1 MSRISPRSSP
11 KWKGRAL
18 HSEEP
23 RGDGTGGSAGI
34 VLPLN
39 MVGGGMYEAIYT
51 VAVQVSNS
59 NQNFSLQVDTGSSDL
74 WIASTSCSSAACSGS
89 KGHQY
94 DPSVSGIA
102 TGYNFSIT
110 YPTGDVAGPV
120 YWDQLQ
126 VGGYNL
132 SNQALAAVTIVDS
145 EPLEYEFDG
154 ILGLALPLDSI
165 IAHHVAPTGGNGRD
179 GAPFSSN
186 LFGIIPV
193 DSAPAS
199 RFLSLSL
206 SRPGSSAVPSLLG
219 IGRHPSELIPDP
231 SKIQYSTLVSESQ
244 GILFWEAEVRA
255 ITVYVNGTALPV
267 ELGHSKS
274 GNVFPVAVLDSGVPF
289 ILAATNIANGIYGA
303 LGIGPAA
310 DGQYYVPCTT
320 PLNMTITLDGQPEIP
335 LHPLDV
341 TTESQSDPSSSTCV
355 GLIQT
360 AGGRSDTFSD
370 ADLILG
376 VAFLRNVYTVMAYD
390 IPDPRGQFPPNGNG
404 SKESNP
410 RLGLLG
416 LTNAT
421 QALQEFNNVRLLN
434 QPLSSNVGN
443 TPSLAP
449 VTDVNSGKLSVGVD
463 VLLGLVGFIGAC
475 AALFGLRWF
484 LVKRRLRRN
493 GPHLDMAANATNDK
507 RAKLIDRLL
516 LTSGALRNI
525 ECDGEDTFG
534 KAGKL
539 R

>member
-1 MSRISPRSSP
+1 
-11 KWKGRAL
+11 
-18 HSEEP
+18 
-23 RGDGTGGSAGI
+23 
-34 VLPLN
+34 
-39 MVGGGMYEAIYT
+39 IYT
-51 VAVQVSNS
+51 VAVQVSDS

-89 KGHQY
+89 KGRQY
-94 DPSVSGIA
+94 DPSVSGIT

-110 YPTGDVAGPV
+110 YPAGDVSGPV

-132 SNQALAAVTIVDS
+132 SNQALAAATTVDM

-154 ILGLALPLDSI
+154 ILGLALPLNSI
-165 IAHHVAPTGGNGRD
+165 IAHHIRD

-186 LFGIIPV
+186 LFGITPV

-206 SRPGSSAVPSLLG
+206 SRPGSGAVPSLLG
-219 IGRHPSELIPDP
+219 IGRHPSELVPDP
-231 SKIQYSTLVSESQ
+231 SKIQYSTPVSEHQ
-244 GILFWEAEVRA
+244 GILFWGAEVRA
-255 ITVYVNGTALPV
+255 ITVYANGTTLPV
-267 ELGHSKS
+267 ELGHSRS
-274 GNVFPVAVLDSGVPF
+274 GNAFPVAVLDSGVPF
-289 ILAATNIANGIYGA
+289 ILAPGNIVKGIYGA
-303 LGIGPAA
+303 LGIGPAS

-355 GLIQT
+355 GLVQT
-360 AGGRSDTFSD
+360 AGGQPDTFTD
-370 ADLILG
+370 VDIILG
-376 VAFLRNVYTVMAYD
+376 AAFLRNVYTVMAYD
-390 IPDPRGQFPPNGNG
+390 IPNARGQFPPNRNG
-404 SKESNP
+404 SKELNP
-410 RLGLLG
+410 RLGLLS

-421 QALQEFNNVRLLN
+421 QALQEFNNDRLSH
-434 QPLSSNVGN
+434 QQLSSTEGN
-443 TPSLAP
+443 TPALAP
-449 VTDVNSGKLSVGVD
+449 VTGVKSGKLSVGVD

-484 LVKRRLRRN
+484 FVKRRLCRN
-493 GPHLDMAANATNDK
+493 GPHVDVAANATNDK
-507 RAKLIDRLL
+507 RA
-516 LTSGALRNI
+516 SI